1 MRLLSRSAV
10 ALLALASFFL
20 FQRNSSASVPGME
33 TPRPGGI
40 SALAPVTAFDDSHAE
55 IFSPLKGGPLHFS
68 KFYGMT
74 KSAGKDVAINRDTI
88 TPEILERVR
97 TYIIAGPSMQ
107 IKPDEIAAL
116 NSFVE
121 RGGRLL
127 VLIHVSEP
135 VARLTE
141 SFGIIVSNFVL
152 SESNGAIGNEPQ
164 DFLVTSFL
172 PHPVTEGVQRLALYG
187 SWALLP
193 EGRSEAVASTSAGS
207 WVDYDGDGVRGEG
220 EPEEAF
226 AVAAVTEWG
235 LGRVAVIADD
245 APFTNLFMKEA
256 DNERFVMNII
266 KWLDE

>member
-1 MRLLSRSAV
+1 MKLLSRSAV

-20 FQRNSSASVPGME
+20 FQRAASASVPGVE
-33 TPRPGGI
+33 VLRPRGI
-40 SALAPVTAFDDSHAE
+40 SVLAPVTAFDDSHAE
-55 IFSPLKGGPLHFS
+55 IFSPLKSGPLHFS
-68 KFYGMT
+68 EFYGMI
-74 KSAGKDVAINRDTI
+74 KSAGKEVSINRDPI
-88 TPEILERVR
+88 TPLALERVR

-152 SESNGAIGNEPQ
+152 SESNDTIGNEPQ
-164 DFLVTSFL
+164 DFFVTSFL
-172 PHPVTEGVQRLALYG
+172 PHPVTEGVKRLAFYG

-193 EGRSEAVASTSAGS
+193 EGRSSSVAATSAGS
-207 WVDYDGDGVRGEG
+207 WADTDGDGLRGEG

-226 AVAAVTEWG
+226 SVAAVTERG

-256 DNERFVMNII
+256 DNERFVKNII